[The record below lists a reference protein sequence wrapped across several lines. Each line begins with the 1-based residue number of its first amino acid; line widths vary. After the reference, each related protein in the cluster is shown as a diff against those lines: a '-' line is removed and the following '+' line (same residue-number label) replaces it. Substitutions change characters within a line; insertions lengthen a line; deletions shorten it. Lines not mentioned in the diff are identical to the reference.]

1 MSAYKNLE
9 IYQSAF
15 NLAIKVYRMNIMLP
29 VNALLNQGNRLRWAS
44 LLIKDLIAEAYTGI
58 KSEKEVVRNLTLAE
72 TSTEEVIKLLQEDA
86 IQSAVIMIKNALA
99 KAAMIKIDGLDSED
113 EKIRQ
118 AVASEILDRQL
129 GKSIQRSELSGPNGG
144 PIETTY
150 VNLSD
155 ADLDAAIARE
165 LNSRKDTSQEE

>member
-72 TSTEEVIKLLQEDA
+72 TLTEEVIKLL
-86 IQSAVIMIKNALA
+86 K
-99 KAAMIKIDGLDSED
+99 
-113 EKIRQ
+113 KIR
-118 AVASEILDRQL
+118 ANNENLKQL
-129 GKSIQRSELSGPNGG
+129 PELIKSYKSLKRNISAHIHKIQDDKN
-144 PIETTY
+144 TY
-150 VNLSD
+150 VLPFPDSMVMEV
-155 ADLDAAIARE
+155 A
-165 LNSRKDTSQEE
+165 

>member
-72 TSTEEVIKLLQEDA
+72 TSTEEVIKLLKKIRA
-86 IQSAVIMIKNALA
+86 KKISPLFYLRITYLRRSRLA
-99 KAAMIKIDGLDSED
+99 KSCSFKKSFTP
-113 EKIRQ
+113 
-118 AVASEILDRQL
+118 EI
-129 GKSIQRSELSGPNGG
+129 
-144 PIETTY
+144 T
-150 VNLSD
+150 
-155 ADLDAAIARE
+155 DLA
-165 LNSRKDTSQEE
+165 K